1 VRLILARME
10 QARLQRQLRSA
21 IETLKA
27 MPADDQLAA
36 NENLGGLY
44 QRIKETDGAVRDLEM
59 LVLRGSP

>member
-1 VRLILARME
+1 
-10 QARLQRQLRSA
+10 
-21 IETLKA
+21 